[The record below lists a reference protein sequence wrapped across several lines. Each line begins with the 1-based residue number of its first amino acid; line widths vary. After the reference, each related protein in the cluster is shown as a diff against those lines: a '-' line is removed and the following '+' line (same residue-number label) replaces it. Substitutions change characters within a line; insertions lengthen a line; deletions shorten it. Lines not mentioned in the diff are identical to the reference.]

1 MNYKKIGA
9 EGEQTYA
16 LVLDPGEEVGEQLLA
31 FARKLRVTA
40 AHFQGIGALSDV
52 VLGWFDWERKQYR
65 PIPIREQVE
74 VLSLQGD
81 VAVTEGGGNE
91 PRVHAHL
98 VVGRADGTAYGG
110 HLLSA
115 HVRPTLEVIFA
126 QSPRYLRR
134 RMDRATGLPLIDPSV

>member
-1 MNYKKIGA
+1 MQHKKIGA
-9 EGEQTYA
+9 DGQQMYA
-16 LVLDPGEEVGEQLLA
+16 LIFDSGDEVVSQLSA
-31 FARKLRVTA
+31 FAARLRVTA

-52 VLGWFDWERKQYR
+52 VLGYFDWQKKHYR
-65 PIPIREQVE
+65 PIPLHEQVE

-81 VAVTEGGGNE
+81 VALEGDK

-98 VVGRADGTAYGG
+98 VVGRSDGTAWGG
-110 HLLSA
+110 HLISA

-134 RMDRATGLPLIDPSV
+134 RMDQLTGLPLLDPATSG

>member
-1 MNYKKIGA
+1 MKHQKIGA
-9 EGEQTYA
+9 DGEQTYA
-16 LVLDPGEEVGEQLLA
+16 LVFDPGDEVVAELLA

-52 VLGWFDWERKQYR
+52 VLGYFDWEKKQYR
-65 PIPIREQVE
+65 PIPLREQVE

-81 VAVTEGGGNE
+81 IALEGSE

-110 HLLSA
+110 HLISA

-134 RMDRATGLPLIDPSV
+134 RIDRETGLPLLDPGS

>member
-1 MNYKKIGA
+1 MKHKKLGA
-9 EGEQTYA
+9 DGEQTYA
-16 LVLDPGEEVGEQLLA
+16 LVLDPGEEVAETLLA

-52 VLGWFDWERKQYR
+52 VLGYFDWERKQYR

-81 VAVTEGGGNE
+81 IALEGNE

-98 VVGRADGTAYGG
+98 VVGRADGTAWGG
-110 HLLSA
+110 HLISA
-115 HVRPTLEVIFA
+115 HVRPTLEVILA

-134 RMDRATGLPLIDPSV
+134 RMDHETGLPLIDPAV

>member
-1 MNYKKIGA
+1 MKYTKIGA
-9 EGEQTYA
+9 EGEQMYA
-16 LVLDPGEEVGEQLLA
+16 LVFDLDDEVATELLA
-31 FARKLRVTA
+31 FAKKLRVTA

-52 VLGWFDWERKQYR
+52 VLGYFDFQTKKYR
-65 PIPIREQVE
+65 PIPIHEQVE

-81 VAVTEGGGNE
+81 IAVEGKE

-110 HLLSA
+110 HLISA
-115 HVRPTLEVIFA
+115 HVRPTLEVIFS

-134 RMDRATGLPLIDPSV
+134 RMDRDTGLPLIDPAV

>member
-1 MNYKKIGA
+1 MKHQKIGA
-9 EGEQTYA
+9 DGEQTYA
-16 LVLDPGEEVGEQLLA
+16 LVFDPGDEVVAELLA
-31 FARKLRVTA
+31 FAQKLRVTA

-52 VLGWFDWERKQYR
+52 VLGYFDWEKKQYR
-65 PIPIREQVE
+65 PIPLREQVE

-81 VAVTEGGGNE
+81 IALEGSE

-110 HLLSA
+110 HLISA

-134 RMDRATGLPLIDPSV
+134 RIDRETGLPLLDPGS